1 MKQVYDFAL
10 LGSGMGAL
18 VCANILAKHGHSVI
32 LLEKNQQFG
41 GSLQSFSRDKRI
53 FDTGVHYIGSLDEGQ
68 TLRKIFKYLNI
79 FDDLKLQRLDQN
91 AFDKIRFPNGVTF
104 NLGQGYTQFKS
115 SLLEVFPEEEEVIDT
130 FCVTIRKICEYFP
143 LFNLKYAH
151 KKNVGDLPEL
161 LNTGAYEYLSSLTSN
176 QELIAALLGNGP
188 LYAGEKGVTPLYVT
202 ALISDSF
209 INGSY
214 RIKGGGS
221 QLTKLL
227 IRNIRSF
234 GGEIIKRAKVINIE
248 VGDKKVKYFEL
259 EDGRKVYAKNYISNI
274 HPHLT
279 NKLLGEENLRPAYK
293 KRIEK
298 LKNTT
303 SSFTLYLSF
312 KKNTFPYLNY
322 NIYDYFVEPKK
333 VWDITE
339 YDPDKWPDAL
349 FSCTPSNI
357 EQGEFA
363 DSLTVL
369 TYMDYEETKL
379 WSDSYNTA
387 AYPGK
392 RPKEYLEFKK
402 NKEELVLKKLEER
415 FPGIRECI
423 LNQYSSTPLTYK
435 DYIGTEDGSL
445 YGIKKDI
452 NNTLATTINS
462 KTKIS
467 NLFLTGQNVIF
478 HGILGATISAL
489 VTCMH
494 FIEGDQLIKKIVN
507 EQ

>member
-1 MKQVYDFAL
+1 
-10 LGSGMGAL
+10 MGAL
-18 VCANILAKHGHSVI
+18 VCANLLAKHGHSVI

-79 FDDLKLQRLDQN
+79 FDDLKLQRLDQE

-104 NLGQGYTQFKS
+104 NLGQGYPQFKS
-115 SLLEVFPEEEEVIDT
+115 SLLEVFPEEEEAIDA
-130 FCVTIRKICEYFP
+130 FCTTIREICDYFP
-143 LFNLKYAH
+143 LFNLKSNP
-151 KKNVGDLPEL
+151 KKSIGAWPEL
-161 LNTGAYEYLSSLTSN
+161 LKQSAYEYLCSITSN

-188 LYAGEKGVTPLYVT
+188 LYAGEKGITPLYAT
-202 ALISDSF
+202 ALIVDSF

-234 GGEIIKRAKVINIE
+234 GGEIMKRAKVINIE
-248 VGDKKVKYFEL
+248 IQDKEVKYFEL
-259 EDGRKVYAKNYISNI
+259 EDGSKVYAKNYISNI
-274 HPHLT
+274 HPHQT
-279 NKLLGEENLRPAYK
+279 NKLIGEENLRPSYR
-293 KRIEK
+293 KRIAN
-298 LKNTT
+298 LKNTP

-322 NIYDYFVEPKK
+322 NIYDYFVPPKN
-333 VWDITE
+333 VWDITK
-339 YDPDKWPDAL
+339 YDPENWPDAL

-379 WSDSYNTA
+379 WEDSYNTA
-387 AYPGK
+387 AYPSK
-392 RPKEYLEFKK
+392 RPEAYLEFKK
-402 NKEELVLKKLEER
+402 KKEEQVLQKLEER
-415 FPGIRECI
+415 FPGIRDCI
-423 LNQYSSTPLTYK
+423 LKQYSSTPLTYK

-452 NNTLATTINS
+452 NKPMSTIINS
-462 KTKIS
+462 KMKIS
-467 NLFLTGQNVIF
+467 NLYLTGQNVIF

-489 VTCMH
+489 VTSMN
-494 FIEGDQLIKKIVN
+494 FIEAEELIKTIAN